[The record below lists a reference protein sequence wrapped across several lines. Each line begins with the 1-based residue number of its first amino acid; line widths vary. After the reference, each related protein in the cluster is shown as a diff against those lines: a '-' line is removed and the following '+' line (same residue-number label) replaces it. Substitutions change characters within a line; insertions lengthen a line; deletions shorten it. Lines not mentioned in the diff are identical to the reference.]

1 MTEGAF
7 AGARV
12 IDFDTDVA
20 GALACMLVADHGAE
34 MIRVEPPGRRHDDAG
49 WLCWNRNKQR
59 LLLDPSAPRDR
70 DQLHALLA
78 SAHAAVFD
86 RAPGELEALGLD
98 AARLTPAHPALLHV
112 WLPPYGEG
120 PEWAGLAGD
129 DALLWAVSGN
139 AFRQFS
145 WDDVPVWMVTRQA
158 QYAHGLLAADALAA
172 ALFEQTRS
180 GGGQSIVV
188 TGLAAMAAVQAGN
201 VVPTGQVPKLPDR
214 GARGRIPNY
223 RLYRCA
229 DGEWLFLAG
238 LMEPHFRAAVRA
250 IGVEELWTLPGVD
263 GKFANVMAPGV
274 AFPVNRLLEARFAEK
289 SRADWLA
296 ALRAAGVPA
305 APVGTRD
312 AWFAS
317 EAVAANR
324 LRVELAHPR
333 RGAVAI
339 PGVFAKLGAT
349 PASVRHLE
357 RDVRLEELALEPRS
371 APPGDAPTGHGPLAG
386 IVVLDLGVIIAGT
399 YAGAILADLGAE
411 VIKVEPLEGDPF
423 RPFGI
428 GFVGFNRGKR
438 SVSLDLKRPVG
449 LEAFY
454 QLVRR
459 ADVVCDNYRRGVL
472 ERLRLDYE
480 TLRAIQPR
488 IVSASVTAYG
498 SAGPFA
504 SDPGFDPLLQAQ
516 SGLMAAQGGDDE
528 PVFHQ
533 VAVHDTASAL
543 LLAFAI
549 VAALR
554 ARERTGLGQRVE
566 TSLAAQSLLLQSGE
580 LVQVA
585 GRTPPP
591 TGGRD
596 FAGPSRERRL
606 QRCADGWIAV
616 ACSTDAQ
623 VAALA
628 SAGDFEPDRLA
639 VLPRG
644 EALTRLRARRIPAVP
659 ALRHEEIYAF
669 APFQPASFYATFDQP
684 GFGSV
689 TAAASYARFSRT
701 PSGFARRA
709 PSLGEHSREVLRE
722 AGFDDARI
730 EALAASGALRLG

>member
-1 MTEGAF
+1 MTDGAF
-7 AGARV
+7 AGVRV

-20 GALACMLVADHGAE
+20 GALACMLLADHGAE
-34 MIRVEPPGRRHDDAG
+34 VIRVEPPGRTRDDPG

-59 LLLDPSAPRDR
+59 LLLDPGADR
-70 DQLHALLA
+70 ARLDALLA

-86 RAPGELEALGLD
+86 APPRGLEALGLD
-98 AARLTPAHPALLHV
+98 SARLTSAHPALLHL
-112 WLPPYGEG
+112 WLPPYGDG
-120 PEWAGLAGD
+120 DEWAGLPAD

-172 ALFEQTRS
+172 ALFEQARS
-180 GGGQSIVV
+180 GRGQSVVV
-188 TGLAAMAAVQAGN
+188 TGLQAMAAVQAGN
-201 VVPTGQVPKLPDR
+201 AVQPGRVPKLPDR

-238 LMEPHFRAAVRA
+238 LMEAHFRAAVRA
-250 IGVEELWTLPGVD
+250 IGLEALWSLPGVE

-305 APVGTRD
+305 APVGTRE

-317 EAVAANR
+317 DAVRANG
-324 LRVELAHPR
+324 LRVELEHTR
-333 RGAVAI
+333 LGTVAL
-339 PGVFAKLGAT
+339 PGVSASLAAT
-349 PASVRHLE
+349 PGSVRHLE
-357 RDVRLEELALEPRS
+357 REVRYEDLAL
-371 APPGDAPTGHGPLAG
+371 APLRARAAAAAAPAARGPLAG

-428 GFVGFNRGKR
+428 GFVGWNRGKR
-438 SVSLDLKRPVG
+438 GVALDLKRPEA
-449 LEAFY
+449 LAAFY
-454 QLVRR
+454 ALVRR

-472 ERLRLDYE
+472 ERLKLDYD
-480 TLRAIQPR
+480 TLRAINPR

-504 SDPGFDPLLQAQ
+504 ADPGFDPLLQAQ
-516 SGLMAAQGGDDE
+516 GGLMAAQGGDDE

-533 VAVHDTASAL
+533 VAVHDTASAMVA
-543 LLAFAI
+543 AFAI
-549 VAALR
+549 VAALF
-554 ARERTGLGQRVE
+554 ARERSGVGQRVE

-580 LVQVA
+580 LVEFR
-585 GRTPPP
+585 GRAPAPR
-591 TGGRD
+591 GVRD
-596 FAGPSRERRL
+596 FAGPSAARRFY
-606 QRCADGWIAV
+606 RCSDGWIAI
-616 ACSTDAQ
+616 ACASEAHE
-623 VAALA
+623 AALA
-628 SAGDFEPDRLA
+628 AASDRLA
-639 VLPRG
+639 ILSRDA
-644 EALTRLRARRIPAVP
+644 ALSRLRGLGIPAVP
-659 ALRHEEIYAF
+659 ALRHEEIYDHA
-669 APFQPASFYATFDQP
+669 ALRPASFYETFEQP

-701 PSGFARRA
+701 PTRFPRRA
-709 PSLGEHSREVLRE
+709 PTLGEHSRELLRE
-722 AGFDDARI
+722 AGLDDAQI
-730 EALAASGALRLG
+730 DALAASGALRLG